1 MGSCVVMV
9 NSGGSNRWQVVSLR
23 SVAFQCGRC
32 GVSGE
37 KSTPA
42 HLSPKSVA
50 PGQGKELLQLSVFGL
65 GGDEDGDVGV
75 GVFPESEEILIGGAG
90 FGCITLEHVSAGE
103 GEPGQWMNHTQ
114 GGNRAVCQ

>member
-1 MGSCVVMV
+1 MILQTEENKGVELTVYVCK
-9 NSGGSNRWQVVSLR
+9 GL
-23 SVAFQCGRC
+23 VAMECGRG

-90 FGCITLEHVSAGE
+90 FGCITLEHVSPGE
-103 GEPGQWMNHTQ
+103 GEL
-114 GGNRAVCQ
+114 